1 MSQSQM
7 LEPNSKI
14 RRGSIQVPLKSLGLH
29 TYLMLVLAAT
39 PGLSSKF
46 VGDMHGS
53 L

>member
-1 MSQSQM
+1 
-7 LEPNSKI
+7 
-14 RRGSIQVPLKSLGLH
+14 LH

-46 VGDMHGS
+46 VGHMHGS